1 MKIKH
6 TSDDIINSLEGI
18 GRAEP
23 SPYFYTRL
31 QGKIAK
37 EEKGFVISLVRFLT
51 NPSLSIGIAILFIM
65 INGYFVMNNLK
76 KEINIDDN
84 AQNIAAEYVP
94 QNLNPYENL
103 TETP

>member
-6 TSDDIINSLEGI
+6 TPEDIINSLEGI

-23 SPYFYTRL
+23 FLYFYTRL
-31 QGKIAK
+31 QAKIAK
-37 EEKGFVISLVRFLT
+37 EDNGFVISYLKLLMK
-51 NPSLSIGIAILFIM
+51 PSYSIAVALLFIL
-65 INGYFVMNNLK
+65 INGYFLMTNVVQENTFDENTP
-76 KEINIDDN
+76 
-84 AQNIAAEYVP
+84 NIAAEYVQ

>member
-6 TSDDIINSLEGI
+6 TPEEIINSLEGI

-23 SPYFYTRL
+23 SPYFYSRL

-37 EEKGFVISLVRFLT
+37 EENGFVISLLRFLT
-51 NPSLSIGIAILFIM
+51 NPSLSIGVALLFIM
-65 INGYFVMNNLK
+65 INGYFLMNNMK

>member
-6 TSDDIINSLEGI
+6 TPEDIINSIEGI

-31 QGKIAK
+31 QAKIAK
-37 EEKGFVISLVRFLT
+37 EDNGFVISYLKLLMK
-51 NPSLSIGIAILFIM
+51 PSYSIAVALLFIL
-65 INGYFVMNNLK
+65 INGYFLITNVVQENTFDENTP
-76 KEINIDDN
+76 
-84 AQNIAAEYVP
+84 NIAAEYVQ